1 MRFFWVW
8 AHLERAVLVEHLY
21 GSSFPVIRYCI
32 ANAAAAA
39 AAFVT
44 ATFCLSPSSNI
55 ASRCLVSDWK
65 LCELNAEHPCSGSL
79 VVAQANQDTV
89 RDFSCQVGNAN
100 PCHQTV
106 ILDVN
111 VFMWSP
117 PCAFSP
123 PVAPAQECAR
133 LPSWALPVSCRA

>member
-1 MRFFWVW
+1 MGPS
-8 AHLERAVLVEHLY
+8 EQRAVLVAHLY
-21 GSSFPVIRYCI
+21 GSSFPVIHYCI
-32 ANAAAAA
+32 AHAAAT

-44 ATFCLSPSSNI
+44 GTFCLSPFSSI
-55 ASRCLVSDWK
+55 GLCCLLSDQK

-79 VVAQANQDTV
+79 VSGVVAQANQDTASV
-89 RDFSCQVGNAN
+89 FSCQVGNAN
-100 PCHQTV
+100 LCHQTD

-123 PVAPAQECAR
+123 PVAPAQECVR
-133 LPSWALPVSCRA
+133 LFSWALPVYCAA